1 MGVATNAEIKAL
13 VDANKNF
20 NDIFETAP
28 VDAALLTTASRGCPT
43 GFTSVNTA
51 EHECLK
57 VKTGMEKFA
66 SRVET
71 RRYGAMLGCTVEF
84 NKMEVCCVAVNHL
97 LPRFSL
103 RMHDCRTGH
112 NFGYH
117 QQASVHGHQRGW

>member
-28 VDAALLTTASRGCPT
+28 VDAALLTTASRGCPA

-84 NKMEVCCVAVNHL
+84 NKMEVCCVAVN
-97 LPRFSL
+97 RFPFYFP
-103 RMHDCRTGH
+103 T
-112 NFGYH
+112 NY
-117 QQASVHGHQRGW
+117 A